1 MKKFSFS
8 LETVL
13 SYKEQVLNSLK
24 NEHAQILLEV
34 QKKEKQI
41 EDMVAQYDDLVE
53 EFNENKLVGMAIERL
68 KMYEAYLDGLF
79 GNIKQEKKK
88 LEKLY
93 IKENEKKQQVIRQK
107 QDTTS
112 IEKLKE
118 KKLAQY
124 HKEEQKQEELFINE
138 FVSHVRHSHSAV

>member
-34 QKKEKQI
+34 RKKEKQI
-41 EDMVAQYDDLVE
+41 EDMVARYDELVV
-53 EFNENKLVGMAIERL
+53 EFNENKMLGITIEHLR
-68 KMYEAYLDGLF
+68 MYEAYLDGLF
-79 GNIKQEKKK
+79 TDIKNERKR

-93 IKENEKKQQVIRQK
+93 VKEDEKKQQVIRQK

-118 KKLAQY
+118 KKLDQY
-124 HKEEQKQEELFINE
+124 HKEEQRQEELFISE
-138 FVSHVRHSHSAV
+138 FVNNARHPHHAS

>member
-34 QKKEKQI
+34 RKKEKQI
-41 EDMVAQYDDLVE
+41 EDMVAKYDDLVA
-53 EFNENKLVGMAIERL
+53 EFNENKLVGMTIEHLR
-68 KMYEAYLDGLF
+68 MYEAYLDGLF
-79 GNIKQEKKK
+79 GNIKEEKKK

-93 IKENEKKQQVIRQK
+93 VKENEKKQQVIHQK
-107 QDTTS
+107 QDTIS

-118 KKLAQY
+118 KKLNQY
-124 HKEEQKQEELFINE
+124 RKEEQKQEELFINE
-138 FVSHVRHSHSAV
+138 FVSHARHSRSAI